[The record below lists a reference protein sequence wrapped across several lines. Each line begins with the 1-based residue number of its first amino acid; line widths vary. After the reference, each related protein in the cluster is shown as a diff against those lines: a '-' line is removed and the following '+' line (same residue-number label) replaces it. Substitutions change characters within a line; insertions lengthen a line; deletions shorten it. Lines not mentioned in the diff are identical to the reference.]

1 MQSPLGYYDQIKSF
15 LENRLWRADIESMAL
30 PQRYGYKFVRFLFVL
45 MREFANGQLNLR
57 AMSLVY
63 TTLLSMVPLLAVSF
77 SVLKAFGVHNQIEP
91 LLLNLVQP
99 LGEKGNEIV
108 VNLLGFVENMKVG
121 VLGSVGLALLLY
133 TVVSLIQKVESSFNY
148 VWHAKST
155 RPFSRRFSDYLSV
168 IMVGPVLMF
177 SAIGMTASLMN
188 SDVVQALVSIEPFGS
203 IMLVVTKLI
212 PFLLIIMAFTF
223 VYMFMPNTRVKFT
236 AALVG
241 AVVGGALWQSTG
253 LVFAEFASS
262 STKYAAIYSGFAI
275 LVLFMIWLYLS
286 WFILLLGSQVAYYVQ
301 YPEQIRLSNQR
312 VPLSGRLREQTA
324 LLTIYWIAHR
334 FVRHKKP
341 LSIEELCQLLAIPAE
356 RVTEAVQMLM
366 DRELVVETN
375 DEPSTYVLQSDP
387 ANMTV
392 AEFLQI
398 VRRPNDEQS
407 MMNDQI
413 QSVGGVDEVMAQLES
428 SVGEKLAGLTLRKL
442 VDDGKPD

>member
-1 MQSPLGYYDQIKSF
+1 M
-15 LENRLWRADIESMAL
+15 
-30 PQRYGYKFVRFLFVL
+30 
-45 MREFANGQLNLR
+45 
-57 AMSLVY
+57 
-63 TTLLSMVPLLAVSF
+63 
-77 SVLKAFGVHNQIEP
+77 
-91 LLLNLVQP
+91 
-99 LGEKGNEIV
+99 
-108 VNLLGFVENMKVG
+108 
-121 VLGSVGLALLLY
+121 
-133 TVVSLIQKVESSFNY
+133 
-148 VWHAKST
+148 
-155 RPFSRRFSDYLSV
+155 
-168 IMVGPVLMF
+168 
-177 SAIGMTASLMN
+177 
-188 SDVVQALVSIEPFGS
+188 
-203 IMLVVTKLI
+203 TKLI

-223 VYMFMPNTRVKFT
+223 VYMFMPNTRVKFS

-312 VPLSGRLREQTA
+312 VPLSGRLREQMA

-356 RVTEAVQMLM
+356 RVAETVQMLM